1 MKKLSLFAK
10 LWIISFSL
18 LVVAMVFLGIMT
30 TIDADLALIGV
41 AFTILF
47 LVLGII
53 FLCVDT
59 AQSLKKEREEKQ
71 RQWEALPPE
80 EKARLELEKEQERMA
95 KLRAT
100 AIEKTRII
108 GQDTR
113 KSATSSVIR
122 GAVGGALFGLAGVA
136 GGAMSGKNTQS
147 IIFLVAYKDG
157 HTETKTVK
165 INSEEYNKYIMFLEK

>member
-1 MKKLSLFAK
+1 MLFSG
-10 LWIISFSL
+10 I
-18 LVVAMVFLGIMT
+18 VAAVNVN
-30 TIDADLALIGV
+30 LAVIGV
-41 AFTILF
+41 VFIILF
-47 LVLGII
+47 FILGVV

-59 AQSLKKEREEKQ
+59 AQSIKKEREEKQ

-80 EKARLELEKEQERMA
+80 EKERLELEKEQERMA

-122 GAVGGALFGLAGVA
+122 GAVGGALFGIAGVA

-147 IIFLVAYKDG
+147 IIFLVTYKDG

-165 INSEEYNKYIMFLEK
+165 INSVEYKKYIMFLEE